1 MKLPAFF
8 PGRNFIFYA
17 VIGISG
23 VTLDYIL
30 YAILYQGFT
39 WNYLVASVVS
49 TSAGI
54 TNNFIWNCLLNFRT
68 KDRILRRFA
77 TFYGVGLL
85 GLTLASA
92 LLYAQVEYFGA
103 PPLIAK
109 FSTIIIV
116 LLLQYNLN
124 KRYSFAKEPDAPDS
138 ENLQS

>member
-1 MKLPAFF
+1 MKLQAFF
-8 PGRNFIFYA
+8 PSRNFIFYA
-17 VIGISG
+17 VIGMSG
-23 VTLDYIL
+23 VALDYLL
-30 YAILYQGFT
+30 YAILYQWFG
-39 WNYLVASVVS
+39 WNYLIASVVS

-85 GLTLASA
+85 GLAVASA
-92 LLYAQVEYFGA
+92 LLYIQVEWFGV

-109 FSTIIIV
+109 LSTIIVV

-124 KRYSFAKEPDAPDS
+124 KRYSFAKTSASPADETFLS
-138 ENLQS
+138 